1 MAHAPGPFGAQNAR
15 QEGLFVELRDG
26 TTSATIATDLKT
38 ADSFWGRFR
47 GLMLRSE
54 LAPGS
59 GLLLRPGTS
68 IHMMFMRFPIDAIF
82 CDKEHRVT
90 KVARGLRPWVGVAAG
105 GKGAKY
111 VIELPSGAAADVL
124 PGHQMQFIE
133 PLE

>member
-1 MAHAPGPFGAQNAR
+1 M
-15 QEGLFVELRDG
+15 ELRDA

-38 ADSFWGRFR
+38 ANSFFGRFR
-47 GLMLRSE
+47 GLMLRAE
-54 LAPGS
+54 LGPGEA
-59 GLLLRPGTS
+59 LLLRPGTS

-90 KVARGLRPWVGVAAG
+90 NVVHGLRPWVGLAFG

-124 PGHQMQFIE
+124 PGHQMQFVE